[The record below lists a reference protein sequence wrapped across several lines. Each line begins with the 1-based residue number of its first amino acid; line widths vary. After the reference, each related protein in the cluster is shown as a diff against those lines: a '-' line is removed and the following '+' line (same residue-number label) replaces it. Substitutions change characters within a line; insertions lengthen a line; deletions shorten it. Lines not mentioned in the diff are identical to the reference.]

1 MTQIDVISP
10 ADRFQGDLGWLKSF
24 HIFNFAEN
32 YIPGRSGFGDLLV
45 VNEDY
50 IKPESGFG
58 MHPHRDMEIV
68 TWVLA
73 GSLTHED
80 NAGNKGVIVPGEVQ
94 RMSAGSG
101 VLHSEYNHSPD
112 EEIHLLQMWVLPD
125 VNAVPPR
132 YDQENVEELIT
143 DKLGCIA
150 SGQFDAPI
158 HLHNKN
164 ASLYVGRYKQASK
177 IEFPINEK
185 LFVYVAA
192 GNLEFDGTKYSQG
205 TSLLISEPN
214 TSSTALCS
222 DDSEIVIW
230 STSSKA
236 RAMSRYRD

>member
-1 MTQIDVISP
+1 MTDTQIITPDE
-10 ADRFQGDLGWLKSF
+10 RFQGDLGWLKSF

-125 VNAVPPR
+125 VNAVAPR

-143 DKLGCIA
+143 NQLGCIA
-150 SGQFDAPI
+150 SGEFDAPI

-164 ASLYVGRYKQASK
+164 ASLYVGRYEMPSE
-177 IEFPINEK
+177 IELPVNEK
-185 LFVYVAA
+185 LFIYVAA
-192 GNLEFDGTKYSQG
+192 GNLEFEGTKYSQG
-205 TSLLISEPN
+205 ASLLVSDPEQK
-214 TSSTALCS
+214 STAKCG
-222 DDSEIVIW
+222 DNSEIVIW
-230 STSSKA
+230 SIGSKA
-236 RAMSRYRD
+236 RAQSRYRD